1 MLSFPKFIIT
11 RNNTQTRRLI
21 ISKFILLNKVMFY
34 AMRALNNIF
43 VLEIYT
49 HSNFASALSKIN
61 ANRNY
66 WINFTGSE
74 CLFMGFLNLIFIW
87 LKFLTIWRLARAA
100 ALIDGNLFYYEIH

>member
-1 MLSFPKFIIT
+1 
-11 RNNTQTRRLI
+11 
-21 ISKFILLNKVMFY
+21 MFY
-34 AMRALNNIF
+34 AMRAINNIL

-61 ANRNY
+61 ANRKF
-66 WINFTGSE
+66 WINFSGSE

-100 ALIDGNLFYYEIH
+100 SLIDGRYFIVKFVLRNR